1 MANEIAL
8 TCKATVSKT
17 GTTITNA
24 TSTKSLDMTGTNMFH
39 AVINIPITTLT
50 QLETSFT
57 GITVASNYWVLA
69 RNQDTAS
76 AITLYLTNASTYPIT
91 VIPPGSFALVQCV
104 GGKSIWGVAA
114 TAPSTAENLE
124 VLVWEV

>member
-1 MANEIAL
+1 MANETAL
-8 TCKATVSKT
+8 TCKATVSKYR
-17 GTTITNA
+17 TTTTNA
-24 TSTKSLDMTGTNMFH
+24 TSTMSLDMTVTNMFH
-39 AVINIPITTLT
+39 AVINVPITTFT
-50 QLETSFT
+50 QLVTSFT

-69 RNQDTAS
+69 RNQDTAY
-76 AITLYLTNASTYPIT
+76 AITLYLTNATTYPIT

-114 TAPSTAENLE
+114 GTPTIPENLE

>member
-24 TSTKSLDMTGTNMFH
+24 TSTKTLDMTGLNMFH
-39 AVINIPITTLT
+39 AVINVTTSLA

-69 RNQDTAS
+69 RNQDTTA

-104 GGKSIWGVAA
+104 GGKSIYGQAA
-114 TAPSTAENLE
+114 GTPVTAENLE
-124 VLVWEV
+124 ILVWEV

>member
-24 TSTKSLDMTGTNMFH
+24 TSTKTLDMTGLNMFH
-39 AVINIPITTLT
+39 AVINVTTSLA

-57 GITVASNYWVLA
+57 GITVASNYWVLV
-69 RNQDTAS
+69 RNQDTAY
-76 AITLYLTNASTYPIT
+76 AITLYLTNATTYPIT
-91 VIPPGSFALVQCV
+91 VIPPGSFALFQCV

-114 TAPSTAENLE
+114 GTPTITENLE